1 MPRTKCQ
8 KGLILIAVVA
18 LCAGL
23 AGVASAAF
31 DDVEVS
37 PRSRGM
43 GMSFV
48 AMGPDAYSAFHN
60 PAALAWAGDIR
71 GAGSYTRPFGY
82 DFSSQSVVSGIAP
95 IGRWGGVGIGIRR
108 FAVEYLGESLTGETT
123 VSLAHGFQLLQDMQ
137 STVSA
142 GWSVNLYSLDYGTSV
157 TGMDPGSATTVGVNL
172 SAQAVVH
179 ERTRVGFYAHNI
191 NNPSIGKIDHEE
203 LLRQIGAGVAYSPYA
218 GVTTVLDI
226 TNQLGDAL
234 QYRAG
239 TEFEVTEFL
248 RLRAGLRTSP
258 NVFTAGVGINHYG
271 ISLDYAFSTGGGT
284 LDTTHQFGISYVL
297 PSGK

>member
-1 MPRTKCQ
+1 MPRTKYQ
-8 KGLILIAVVA
+8 KGLILIAVTTLILGV
-18 LCAGL
+18 

-31 DDVEVS
+31 QDVEVS
-37 PRSRGM
+37 PRARGM

-48 AMGPDAYSAFHN
+48 AAGPDAYAPFHN
-60 PAALAWAGDIR
+60 PASLPWATDIE

-95 IGRWGGVGIGIRR
+95 IGRWGGVGIGVRR
-108 FAVEYLGESLTGETT
+108 FAVEYLGEDLTGETT
-123 VSLAHGFQLLQDMQ
+123 VSLAHGFRVLDDLQ
-137 STVSA
+137 STVAA

-157 TGMDPGSATTVGVNL
+157 SGLDPGSATTVGVNL

-179 ERTRVGFYAHNI
+179 ERTRVGFYALNV

-203 LLRQIGAGVAYSPYA
+203 LVRQIGAGVSYSPYR

-226 TNQLGDAL
+226 TNQLGDAV
-234 QYRAG
+234 QFRGG
-239 TEFEVTEFL
+239 TEFEVTKFL
-248 RLRAGLRTSP
+248 WLRAGLRTEP
-258 NVFTAGVGINHYG
+258 NIFTAGMGVSHYG
-271 ISLDYAFSTGGGT
+271 ITLDYAFSTGGGT